1 MSKKTET
8 EEGKGLNPA
17 QNDGKE
23 VNASPAAPTYR
34 PDAWHRVPL
43 RTAEHVRSE
52 RRSGLRVIR
61 QAVQGKIN
69 SGDCYKYCYAS
80 NLLLKSIEVSELE
93 RRLAALEKTLPGK
106 K

>member
-1 MSKKTET
+1 VSKKTET

-43 RTAEHVRSE
+43 RTAEHVRAFQA
-52 RRSGLRVIR
+52 RVIR

>member
-43 RTAEHVRSE
+43 RTAEHVRAFQA
-52 RRSGLRVIR
+52 RVIR

>member
-1 MSKKTET
+1 VSKKTET

-43 RTAEHVRSE
+43 RTAEHVRAFQA
-52 RRSGLRVIR
+52 RVIR
-61 QAVQGKIN
+61 QSVQGKIN

>member
-1 MSKKTET
+1 M
-8 EEGKGLNPA
+8 NPA

-43 RTAEHVRSE
+43 RTAEHVRAFQA
-52 RRSGLRVIR
+52 RVIR